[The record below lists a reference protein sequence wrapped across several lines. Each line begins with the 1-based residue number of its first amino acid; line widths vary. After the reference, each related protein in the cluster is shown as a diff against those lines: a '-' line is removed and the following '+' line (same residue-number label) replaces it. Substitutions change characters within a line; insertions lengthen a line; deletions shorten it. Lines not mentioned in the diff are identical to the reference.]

1 MIDERLRYFLVIA
14 ETGSLSKA
22 AETLGISQS
31 GLSRQLRH
39 LEDELGRPLFMR
51 TGRGVE
57 LNDIGTRLDRA
68 IRPAFATIDRTLEL
82 LRLETGAMQGSIRIA
97 MVHTLSHYFLPRLL
111 ARFHAEY
118 PGVNTYLLGRGS
130 PDVVD
135 LVSSGK
141 ADLGF
146 VYDVAVTVDGL
157 TIDHLFE
164 EHMCLVHHQDT
175 QVELPT
181 DASRAWGEPL
191 ITFPKY
197 YALRQ
202 MLHRAKLDR
211 NVIAEVE
218 TVDTM
223 LRLVSCKLGVCV
235 LPDLIPDA
243 ELLSM
248 QLRRQPILLP
258 DLRRWV
264 VCISGPSTAQSPIS
278 QALIELARQSRMSQ
292 GQFVTTAV
300 PHRPPT
306 TAVAASKVPGRR
318 RSI

>member
-1 MIDERLRYFLVIA
+1 MLDERLRYFLVIA
-14 ETGSLSKA
+14 EAGSLSKA
-22 AETLGISQS
+22 AEAIGISQS
-31 GLSRQLRH
+31 GLSRQLRQ
-39 LEDELGRPLFMR
+39 LEDEIGRPLFVR

-68 IRPAFATIDRTLEL
+68 IRPAFGTIDHTLEL
-82 LRLETGAMQGSIRIA
+82 LRLEAGTMHGSLRIA

-111 ARFHAEY
+111 ARFHDQH

-146 VYDVAVTVDGL
+146 VYDVAVAVDGL

-175 QVELPT
+175 PAELPS
-181 DASRAWGEPL
+181 DDSRPWDEPL

-211 NVIAEVE
+211 NVVAEVE

-235 LPDLIPDA
+235 LPDLVPDA

-248 QLRRQPILLP
+248 QLRRQPIPLP

-264 VCISGPSTAQSPIS
+264 VCISSRGSSRSPICES
-278 QALIELARQSRMSQ
+278 LIDLAKRSGVGRASGAALGIA
-292 GQFVTTAV
+292 
-300 PHRPPT
+300 
-306 TAVAASKVPGRR
+306 
-318 RSI
+318 